1 MSTKNKKITYGKVE
15 IPSNAFDPQNIKERI
30 TIMLDQD
37 ILDAYR
43 KKAKETGDKYQSLIN
58 RTLRETLSKHP
69 SLEKR
74 IEALEQKI
82 KKLG

>member
-1 MSTKNKKITYGKVE
+1 MNTKNNKISYGKVE
-15 IPSNAFDPQNIKERI
+15 IPEDAFEAKNVKERI

-37 ILDAYR
+37 VLDAFR
-43 KKAKETGDKYQSLIN
+43 LRAKQTGDKYQSLIN
-58 RTLRETLSKHP
+58 RTLRESMSQP

-74 IEALEQKI
+74 IQVLEQKV

>member
-1 MSTKNKKITYGKVE
+1 MNIKNKKISYGKVE
-15 IPSNAFDPQNIKERI
+15 IPDDAFDPKNIKERI

-43 KKAKETGDKYQSLIN
+43 KKAKQTGDKYQSLIN
-58 RTLRETLSKHP
+58 RTLREALTKP

-82 KKLG
+82 KKFG

>member
-1 MSTKNKKITYGKVE
+1 MSTKNKKISYGNVE
-15 IPSNAFDPQNIKERI
+15 VPESAFNPKNIKERI

-43 KKAKETGDKYQSLIN
+43 TKAKKAGDKYQSLIN
-58 RTLRETLSKHP
+58 RTLREALGQP
-69 SLEKR
+69 GLEKR
-74 IEALEQKI
+74 VERLEQKM